1 LTCCL
6 IVGVSMAM
14 RKLDRSNMGTL
25 FIQHSAQQMK
35 IYEDTFQEEYTDVN
49 EYVKLKTQA
58 TCLKVIDKV

>member
-1 LTCCL
+1 
-6 IVGVSMAM
+6 MAM